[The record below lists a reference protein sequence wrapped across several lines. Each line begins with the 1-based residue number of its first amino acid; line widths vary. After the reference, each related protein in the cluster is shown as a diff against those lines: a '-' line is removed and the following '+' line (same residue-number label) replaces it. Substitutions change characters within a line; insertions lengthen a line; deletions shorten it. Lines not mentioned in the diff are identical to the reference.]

1 MSLSLAKRFE
11 TSVLLAVQVNREA
24 GGDGSKGARVGVCS
38 RLGRYVHLSPAAIL
52 LGRVLK
58 KHKWK
63 RLQLHAAAERT
74 RVTAATGVY
83 VDQATYGLI
92 EKSGP

>member
-52 LGRVLK
+52 DAI
-58 KHKWK
+58 
-63 RLQLHAAAERT
+63 RLLEQPARGHIVE
-74 RVTAATGVY
+74 TAVQSVGNA
-83 VDQATYGLI
+83 
-92 EKSGP
+92 SR